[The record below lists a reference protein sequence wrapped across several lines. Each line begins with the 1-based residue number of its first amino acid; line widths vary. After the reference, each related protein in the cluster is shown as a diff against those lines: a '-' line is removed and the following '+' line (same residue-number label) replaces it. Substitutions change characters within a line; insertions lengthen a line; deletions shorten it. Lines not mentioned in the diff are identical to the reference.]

1 MADAAEPTETTRERI
16 LRAAASLFRQQGYHG
31 TSLHAISQQVGI
43 TKSSLYHH
51 FPSKQ
56 ALLSAI
62 LEFTVERMT
71 PQLEEVVEADL
82 PASVRLSE
90 ATRLHILAT
99 VADQDSVACFIE
111 EGRFL
116 EPEFSA
122 THIAKRDHYEGCFRR
137 ILQDGVDS
145 GEFATSDV
153 RLASLAIFGMSNW
166 LARWYDPDGHR
177 TPEEIAEEFGDYAVR
192 LAGGHLPD
200 RLARASV
207 AVATGGVAV

>member
-1 MADAAEPTETTRERI
+1 MADKAEPTETTRERI

-71 PQLEEVVEADL
+71 PQLEEVAGADL
-82 PASVRLSE
+82 PASVRLAE
-90 ATRLHILAT
+90 AMRLHVLAT

-137 ILQDGVDS
+137 ILQDGVDN
-145 GEFATSDV
+145 GEFLAPDV
-153 RLASLAIFGMSNW
+153 RITSLAIFGMSNW
-166 LARWYDPDGHR
+166 LARWYDPNGHR
-177 TPEEIAEEFGDYAVR
+177 SAEEIAEEFAEIALRV
-192 LAGGHLPD
+192 AGGDLPD
-200 RLARASV
+200 PLAPAS
-207 AVATGGVAV
+207 AAALPGGVAV